1 MRSFKYFKMFLGS
14 LKHALAI
21 PDVEYFDI
29 YLYYKAIVPDLPQ
42 ANLPLGLSTRQ
53 EIYLLAV
60 FRC

>member
-29 YLYYKAIVPDLPQ
+29 YLY
-42 ANLPLGLSTRQ
+42 
-53 EIYLLAV
+53 
-60 FRC
+60 